1 MTSNA
6 NYIKSF
12 FGHLHTINH
21 HRYLVCK
28 LCFKVGLY
36 RQGLTHDLSK
46 YSLTEFIPGVKYFQG
61 YRSPIAAEIQELGYS
76 AAWLHHKGRNRHHW
90 QYWITTDRDNFKVI
104 EMPVRYIKEMAC
116 DRIAACMVY
125 EKDKYHPSSALEFL
139 DNSKEKKFIPEKTMN
154 TLREMLLI
162 VAEKSLD
169 EALKIIK
176 TKY

>member
-1 MTSNA
+1 MTNSTK
-6 NYIKSF
+6 YITSF
-12 FGHLHTINH
+12 FGHLNTVNR

-28 LCFKVGLY
+28 LCFRVGLY
-36 RQGLTHDLSK
+36 KQGLTHDLSK
-46 YSLTEFIPGVKYFQG
+46 YSLTEFLPGVKYFQG
-61 YRSPIAAEIQELGYS
+61 YRSPIVAEIRDLGYS

-90 QYWITTDRDNFKVI
+90 QYWMTADKGQMQVI

-139 DNSKEKKFIPEKTMN
+139 EKSREKELIPEKTLAI
-154 TLREMLLI
+154 LRDMLTI
-162 VAEKSLD
+162 VAENSLD
-169 EALKIIK
+169 EALQIIR